1 MAALNPY
8 YSILLKLLIIVFY
21 LCLDKHMLY
30 QFVAMKTLIDYFYY
44 KTSILNNSNNEIC
57 K

>member
-21 LCLDKHMLY
+21 LCLDKHMLC